1 MTLSKRGMSGSTRL
15 PVTTRL
21 TLPHPQC
28 LDDFLNHRAA
38 AALTRPS
45 MSAIDKDHPPP
56 LVPLPLAPLVPPH
69 PPLLAL
75 VLSLS
80 LPNVQD
86 LILTLA
92 LPLNH
97 LAVSHHPRTP
107 SPRPPA
113 SPGGF
118 DTPAP
123 PTNRQN
129 RVPKSVTA
137 GLGIVD
143 PDIVDHPRTTRSGGK
158 CAAGDELPVPETAK
172 K

>member
-56 LVPLPLAPLVPPH
+56 LVPLPLAPLVPPSPS
-69 PPLLAL
+69 PPRSRPESQSPQL
-75 VLSLS
+75 
-80 LPNVQD
+80 
-86 LILTLA
+86 
-92 LPLNH
+92 
-97 LAVSHHPRTP
+97 SHHPRTP